1 MEYFFYLYTFLVPF
15 ENLQMRLPKG
25 GTGLHYANVM
35 MLLMF
40 AVLFL
45 RRIVRGR
52 RMFVASVLDL
62 PMVGYL
68 IAFYLGLVVTLASF
82 PEAPSPFSPNSE
94 AVKRFLQFFNSFLFF
109 WFASAML
116 DSRRNIRRML
126 LVMAGAALIIFR
138 SFNSDLGG
146 VYRWHYTDKMRSAD
160 GPFVWINANGVA
172 AFFLYNCLF
181 FFLYS
186 FRARKRWEKVLF
198 QVAAALYAYGV
209 MWTFSR
215 GSYLALVLAMLL
227 ISVVKYRLVAP
238 VLALAVVTSDR
249 WMPVAVEERLQ
260 MTVDAEGEL
269 DDSVQRR
276 LNYWDLAL
284 AGFDESPIIGHGVG
298 SFPLVNP
305 TGQVMHNLYL
315 ETLFEM
321 GIVGVLL
328 LAFIW
333 FSILRVSFVLWIRAP
348 DPFDRQF
355 GFALLV
361 STFALMV
368 SNYFGDRFTHLG
380 LIGHYWVLV
389 GAAFRLYANH
399 TGRAPLEDDEGEG
412 EDDAEHGYE
421 HEHEH
426 EEDDPERLAS

>member
-1 MEYFFYLYTFLVPF
+1 VEYFFYAYTFLVPF
-15 ENLQMRLPKG
+15 ENLQNRLPKG
-25 GTGLHYANVM
+25 GTGLHYANIM
-35 MLLMF
+35 MVAMALGLL
-40 AVLFL
+40 L
-45 RRIVRGR
+45 RRITRGNR
-52 RMFVASVLDL
+52 LFAPSVLDV
-62 PMVGYL
+62 PMAL
-68 IAFYLGLVVTLASF
+68 FLLAFYLGTAVTHASF
-82 PEAPSPFSPNSE
+82 PEAPSPYSPNSE
-94 AVKRFLQFFNSFLFF
+94 AVKRFLQFANSFLFF
-109 WFASAML
+109 WFASAVL
-116 DSRRNIRRML
+116 DSRQKIQRML
-126 LVMAGAALIIFR
+126 VVLGVAALIIFR

-172 AFFLYNCLF
+172 AFFLYSCLF

-186 FRARKRWEKVLF
+186 FRAAPRWQRILF
-198 QVAAALYAYGV
+198 QLVAALYAYGV

-215 GSYLALVLAMLL
+215 GSWLALVLALL
-227 ISVVKYRLVAP
+227 VISMVKYRLLVP
-238 VLALAVVTSDR
+238 VLLIALVTSDR
-249 WMPVAVEERLQ
+249 WIPVAVEERLQ
-260 MTVDAEGEL
+260 MTVDEEGAL

-315 ETLFEM
+315 EVLFEM
-321 GIVGVLL
+321 GAVGLALL
-328 LAFIW
+328 MFIW
-333 FSILRVSFVLWIRAP
+333 FSILRVAFVLWIRAP
-348 DPFDRQF
+348 DPFDSQF

-368 SNYFGDRFTHLG
+368 TNYFGDRFTHLG

-389 GAAFRLYANH
+389 AAAFRLYGNY
-399 TGRAPLEDDEGEG
+399 TGRTPLEEDESEQ
-412 EDDAEHGYE
+412 ELEEY
-421 HEHEH
+421 EH